1 MSENNST
8 PNECESHDPE
18 MTSESAED
26 IATSAPV
33 AMESAPD
40 SAAEGPPV
48 EIESII
54 QNYRIIETVSETST
68 SIVYKAE
75 EKQSRRKVAIKII
88 YNRSLPNS
96 DRINRARVEIDRLRH
111 LYHPG
116 IAPLLRAGTTEE
128 GHSFFVSQFIK
139 GVTLDE
145 YIGIH
150 NLGIGDRLAVFMKLC
165 GALNHA
171 HQHCLLHRDLRP
183 SNIIID
189 GKCNPIIVGY
199 GVAAVTDVDVGN
211 ASSNFA
217 KRELREF
224 LAYKSPEQVAGK
236 LYDIDVRSDLY
247 SLGVILYELLTDRL
261 PYESDA
267 EECKALVQAIEK
279 EMPPKPTTIKPT
291 LHADLEAIALK
302 ALEKVPA
309 ARYQNV
315 SAVSRDLDRHFEQ
328 RPVEARPA
336 GAFYEFRKLASR
348 HKSRFISV
356 AATSVAILLF
366 GLHIHMTTKKAS
378 ERLLQEERE
387 RTAAEIAHRVSSEQL
402 AREREAKMEEMIDTE
417 QSQRRQ
423 AEANIESLQG
433 RLGQAEATG
442 REAQIRADQAEI
454 ALADAH
460 EIARFWP
467 ALFQKNGQRGV
478 MGEEI
483 AAVDILSKGAQAA
496 AQAFGDRSGL
506 RASLLNDLG
515 LAYRN
520 LGLPNQ
526 AADLAQKAWVVRTET
541 LGETHVDTIA
551 ALNNLASDLFAQGK
565 HEEAEPYCRDL
576 ARLSEQAFGGD
587 DPRTLTAMNN
597 LAMALHAVG
606 KLDEAG
612 EVLGRTVDGRLRVLG
627 KTHQKT
633 GMSIRELA
641 LIQFDQGNMDSAID
655 LFSRA
660 HAALEPD
667 LSPTHWLIADI
678 DSRHGECLVLM
689 DRYDEA
695 EPLLLSAYTTL
706 DQQLGSKRPQT
717 QSALG
722 RIVSLYTA
730 WGKPG
735 EAEKWS
741 DKTGK
746 RNTSKHPIVK
756 KSK

>member
-1 MSENNST
+1 MSENNTSA
-8 PNECESHDPE
+8 NENESPIPE
-18 MTSESAED
+18 MTRKSGGD
-26 IATSAPV
+26 IVTSTSV
-33 AMESAPD
+33 EIESAPD
-40 SAAEGPPV
+40 SSPKGPPI

-96 DRINRARVEIDRLRH
+96 DRINRARVEIERLRH

-139 GVTLDE
+139 GVTLNE

-171 HQHCLLHRDLRP
+171 HQRCLLHRDLRP

-199 GVAAVTDVDVGN
+199 GVAAVTDVDLGN
-211 ASSNFA
+211 ASSNYA

-261 PYESDA
+261 PYKSDA
-267 EECKALVQAIEK
+267 EECKALIQAIEK
-279 EMPPKPTTIKPT
+279 EMPPKPTAIKPT
-291 LHADLEAIALK
+291 LHADLEAIVLK
-302 ALEKVPA
+302 ALEKVPT

-315 SAVSRDLDRHFEQ
+315 LAVSRDMDRHFEQ

-348 HKSRFISV
+348 HKSRFISIV
-356 AATSVAILLF
+356 ATSIAVLLF
-366 GLHIHMTTKKAS
+366 GLHIHLTTQKAN

-402 AREREAKMEEMIDTE
+402 AREREAKMEQMIDNE
-417 QSQRRQ
+417 QAQRRQ
-423 AEANIESLQG
+423 AEANIQSLQG

-442 REAQIRADQAEI
+442 QEAQIRADQAEI
-454 ALADAH
+454 ALAGAL

-467 ALFQKNGQRGV
+467 ALFQKSGREV
-478 MGEEI
+478 VAGERVS
-483 AAVDILSKGAQAA
+483 AVDILSKGAEAA

-515 LAYRN
+515 LAFRN
-520 LGLPNQ
+520 LGLANR
-526 AADLAQKAWVVRTET
+526 AADLAQKAWVIRTET
-541 LGETHVDTIA
+541 LGEAHVDTIA

-565 HEEAEPYCRDL
+565 HEEAEPFCRDL
-576 ARLSEQAFGGD
+576 ARLSEQAFGED

-612 EVLGRTVDGRLRVLG
+612 EVLSRTVDGRRRILG

-641 LIQFDQGNMDSAID
+641 LIRFDQGNVDAAND
-655 LFSRA
+655 LFSQA
-660 HAALEPD
+660 HTALESD
-667 LSPTHWLIADI
+667 LSSTHWLMADI
-678 DSRHGECLVLM
+678 DSRRGECLVLM
-689 DRYDEA
+689 DQYNEA
-695 EPLLLSAYTTL
+695 EPLLLSAYATL
-706 DQQLGSKRPQT
+706 DQQLGPKRPQT

-735 EAEKWS
+735 EAKKWS

-746 RNTSKHPIVK
+746 RNTSKQPVVK